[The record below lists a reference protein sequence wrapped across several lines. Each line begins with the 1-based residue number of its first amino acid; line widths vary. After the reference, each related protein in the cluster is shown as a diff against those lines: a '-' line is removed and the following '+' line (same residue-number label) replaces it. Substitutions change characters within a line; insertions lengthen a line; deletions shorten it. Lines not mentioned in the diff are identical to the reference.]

1 MEKGERGGRERMGGR
16 GYAVRMGESVGLGE
30 CRSVDPRVLGPPGER
45 IRYPSLHV
53 DFARRKERVLLRW
66 LVD

>member
-1 MEKGERGGRERMGGR
+1 MGGR